1 MSDRPDRPHRVGVVK
16 WAEEDRLCEVIAD
29 ELAAL
34 GHTPVVF
41 CADSNIPTGLDMV
54 FSYGPYGDFLALAA
68 ANARLGDRRPVFMH
82 WNTEG
87 IPDPRLPWGWV
98 RGVSATRSLVGR
110 VLGDSPWR
118 NRMARLRYLGDYLHA
133 YRRGW
138 LDVFATSSSL
148 HAAMF
153 SRRGLPA
160 VFAPWGSTRR
170 WHADLGLERDIDV
183 LWLGA
188 RATRR
193 RSALL
198 DTIRAQLRRRSSDIY
213 VVDGVEHPFEF
224 GLERTRLLNRARIT
238 LNLTRARHDDN
249 YSRLMFAAS
258 NRSLVVSEP
267 LLPHCPQYQAGVH
280 YVSAPPQFL
289 GDTILD
295 YLDNPHNAD
304 PIVHDAYEL
313 VTETLPFRA
322 TVARIVDAAET
333 HVRVC
338 DSRH

>member
-1 MSDRPDRPHRVGVVK
+1 MSNSPVNSHRVGVVK
-16 WAEEDRLCEVIAD
+16 WAEDDRLCEVIAD
-29 ELAAL
+29 ELATL
-34 GHTPVVF
+34 GHTPLVF
-41 CADSNIPTGLDMV
+41 CAGSTIPAGLDMV
-54 FSYGPYGDFLALAA
+54 FSYGPYGDFLRLAA
-68 ANARLGDRRPVFMH
+68 ANARLGDKRPVFMH

-87 IPDPRLPWGWV
+87 VPDPRLPWGWV
-98 RGVSATRSLVGR
+98 RGVSAARSLLGR
-110 VLGDSPWR
+110 ALGDKPWR
-118 NRMARLRYLGDYLHA
+118 NRMARLRYVGDYLHA

-153 SRRGLPA
+153 SRRGLPT

-170 WHADLGLERDIDV
+170 WHADLGLQRDIDV

-198 DTIRAQLRRRSSDIY
+198 DTVRAQLRRHGTDIY

-224 GLERTRLLNRARIT
+224 GEGRTRLLNRARIT

-280 YVSAPPQFL
+280 YVSAPPQL
-289 GDTILD
+289 VADAILD
-295 YLDNPHNAD
+295 YLGNPRVAD
-304 PIVHDAYEL
+304 PIVRDAYEL

-322 TVARIVDAAET
+322 SIATIVKTAET
-333 HVRVC
+333 CVRAC
-338 DSRH
+338 DGRE